1 MSARRHALTRR
12 NAGRIVTRR
21 LRSPDAVLVTR
32 CARCPPRH
40 RPPRDRG
47 ERALAGTLRRVP
59 APVGVA
65 VFAVAPLLL
74 GPLYL
79 VRAVFCV
86 VGLLW
91 LAALLVRRAPPH
103 AEG

>member
-1 MSARRHALTRR
+1 MQ
-12 NAGRIVTRR
+12 
-21 LRSPDAVLVTR
+21 
-32 CARCPPRH
+32 
-40 RPPRDRG
+40 
-47 ERALAGTLRRVP
+47 

-74 GPLYL
+74 APLYL